1 MSSSVQLPTY
11 KESLAIA
18 VAFVAIWHIHQIL
31 SLVFS
36 SSSSMAC
43 FIISSASP
51 IRWYD
56 VSVFISYTSL
66 VMNRYSSWPYLCLD
80 NTMRARLGQLTS
92 DLDYSCSM
100 GCRHRNPSSGIRF
113 LPILPF
119 SCLFIILT
127 YFFFLSCLSFFLFFL
142 SFVRHVYCVQRP
154 FPIRFRANGVSIIFF
169 YWASSYRGTV
179 GGCYVVRDYE
189 MNLVT
194 FENIERSNDAF
205 SSMLL
210 LVGSESSLLHQET
223 WYGWR
228 TVVAFWVELKWET
241 HRLDPR
247 WAPPPLHTVEHKT
260 LIEMVSWASLAVIVT
275 SQSRR
280 RRETQPDTHTITPLL
295 VYTIVLRRISGWTRV
310 CYAVLP
316 ILLMELFWFRRGKLR
331 VDR

>member
-31 SLVFS
+31 SRVF

-43 FIISSASP
+43 FIISLASP

-66 VMNRYSSWPYLCLD
+66 VMNRYSSRPYLCLD

-119 SCLFIILT
+119 SCLFIILI
-127 YFFFLSCLSFFLFFL
+127 YFFFLSCLSFFPFFL

-179 GGCYVVRDYE
+179 GV
-189 MNLVT
+189 
-194 FENIERSNDAF
+194 
-205 SSMLL
+205 
-210 LVGSESSLLHQET
+210 
-223 WYGWR
+223 
-228 TVVAFWVELKWET
+228 
-241 HRLDPR
+241 
-247 WAPPPLHTVEHKT
+247 
-260 LIEMVSWASLAVIVT
+260 VT
-275 SQSRR
+275 SSVTMRWTWSHLR
-280 RRETQPDTHTITPLL
+280 ILSDRMTHFH
-295 VYTIVLRRISGWTRV
+295 R
-310 CYAVLP
+310 CYC
-316 ILLMELFWFRRGKLR
+316 
-331 VDR
+331 

>member
-31 SLVFS
+31 SRVF

-43 FIISSASP
+43 FIISLASP

-66 VMNRYSSWPYLCLD
+66 VMNRYSSRPYLCLD

-127 YFFFLSCLSFFLFFL
+127 YFFLSCLFFFFFFCHSSVMFTAYSDRFL
-142 SFVRHVYCVQRP
+142 SASERMASPLFSSTGPPHIVGQWALLRRP
-154 FPIRFRANGVSIIFF
+154 WLWDELGHIWEYWAIEWRIFIDATASGVGKFSVTSRDLIRLTDRSCLLSRTKVGDASTRPQMSTPTTPHGGTQNVDRDGIVGVSG
-169 YWASSYRGTV
+169 SYRDVPKSTSS
-179 GGCYVVRDYE
+179 RD
-189 MNLVT
+189 T
-194 FENIERSNDAF
+194 TR
-205 SSMLL
+205 
-210 LVGSESSLLHQET
+210 H
-223 WYGWR
+223 
-228 TVVAFWVELKWET
+228 T
-241 HRLDPR
+241 HNN
-247 WAPPPLHTVEHKT
+247 
-260 LIEMVSWASLAVIVT
+260 ASLSLHDRVT
-275 SQSRR
+275 PHQWM
-280 RRETQPDTHTITPLL
+280 DACLL
-295 VYTIVLRRISGWTRV
+295 RCFADSLDG
-310 CYAVLP
+310 A
-316 ILLMELFWFRRGKLR
+316 ILIPAWEVEGR
-331 VDR
+331 